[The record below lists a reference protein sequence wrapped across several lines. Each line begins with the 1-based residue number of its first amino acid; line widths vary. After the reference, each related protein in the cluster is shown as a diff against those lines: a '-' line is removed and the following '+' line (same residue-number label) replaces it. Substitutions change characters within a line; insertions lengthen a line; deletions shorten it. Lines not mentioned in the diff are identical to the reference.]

1 MPSNSLK
8 DLQLDRPLIFFDI
21 ESTGLSIVNDRI
33 IQLAYIKY
41 FPGKVKPE
49 EATFLL
55 NPEMPIPPAASAVHG
70 LTDNMVIGAPLFRS
84 KAETLLSIFSDCYYS
99 GFNIAG
105 FDMLLLKQEF
115 MRAGVSFSYRS
126 TDIIDSKTI
135 YHHFEPRTLSSAYKY
150 YCKKEH
156 AEAHDALADTQVAVE
171 VLKAQIKQYGAE
183 EIKSIQNR
191 ATYDFFDSEGKFY
204 WKDEQLCFSFSKHKH
219 RPLVEMV
226 EKERAFL
233 EWMITADFSDEVKQ
247 IIKDAL
253 KGKYPTR

>member
-1 MPSNSLK
+1 MSSNPLR
-8 DLQLDRPLIFFDI
+8 DLNLERPLIFFDI

-41 FPGKVKPE
+41 FPGKAKPE
-49 EATFLL
+49 EATFLF
-55 NPEMPIPPAASAVHG
+55 NPEIPIPPAASAIHG
-70 LTDNMVIGAPLFRS
+70 LTDGMVLKAPSFKS

-115 MRAGVSFSYRS
+115 LRAGLPFSYRS
-126 TDIIDSKTI
+126 TDIIDTKTI
-135 YHHFEPRTLSSAYKY
+135 YHYFEPRTLSSAYKY
-150 YCKKEH
+150 YCKKDH
-156 AEAHDALADTQVAVE
+156 AEAHDALADTQVAAD
-171 VLKAQIKQYGAE
+171 VLKAQIKRYGAD

-191 ATYDFFDSEGKFY
+191 VTHDFFDSEGKFY

-219 RPLVEMV
+219 RTLAEVV
-226 EKERAFL
+226 EKEPAFL
-233 EWMITADFSDEVKQ
+233 EWMMTADFSDEVKQ

-253 KGKYPTR
+253 QGKYPAR